1 MDHTDSLIP
10 SDIAAHVRLAL
21 DEDIGSG
28 DITAELIGS
37 GTQARAQVI
46 CREPAVLCGI
56 PWANEVLRQ
65 VSPAIRADWQLNDGD
80 ELSADQVIV
89 RLTGPARALLT
100 AERSMLNYLQTLSGT
115 ATLSRQYARMVEHTA
130 VQLLDTRKTLP
141 GLRSAQKYA
150 VRIGGCTNHRMGLW
164 DAFLIKENHINAS
177 GSITRAIVQARCI
190 APGKPVEVEVENLKE
205 FAEAVEAAADIIM
218 LDNFSIA
225 DMQRAVSMNQERL
238 DKACKLEASG
248 GISRENLASIAE
260 TGVDYISIGALTKDV
275 RAIDLSMRFDSMDRA
290 LPD

>member
-1 MDHTDSLIP
+1 MNHTDTPIP

-21 DEDIGSG
+21 EEDIGSG
-28 DITAELIGS
+28 DITAKLIGAE
-37 GTQARAQVI
+37 TQARARVI

-56 PWANEVLRQ
+56 PWADEVLRQ
-65 VSPAIRADWQLNDGD
+65 VSPAIQADWQLNDGD
-80 ELSADQVIV
+80 ELAADQLIV
-89 RLTGPARALLT
+89 RLSGPARALLT

-115 ATLSRQYARMVEHTA
+115 ATLSRQYARLVEHTS

-164 DAFLIKENHINAS
+164 DAFLIKENHINAC
-177 GSITRAIVQARCI
+177 GSITQAITQARHI
-190 APGKPVEVEVENLKE
+190 APGKPVEVEVENLTE
-205 FAEAVEAAADIIM
+205 FEEAAHAAADIIM

-225 DMQRAVSMNQERL
+225 DMLQAVRMNQTRL

-248 GISRENLASIAE
+248 GITRENLVSIAE

-275 RAIDLSMRFDSMDRA
+275 RAIDLSMRFNSMDSA
-290 LPD
+290 